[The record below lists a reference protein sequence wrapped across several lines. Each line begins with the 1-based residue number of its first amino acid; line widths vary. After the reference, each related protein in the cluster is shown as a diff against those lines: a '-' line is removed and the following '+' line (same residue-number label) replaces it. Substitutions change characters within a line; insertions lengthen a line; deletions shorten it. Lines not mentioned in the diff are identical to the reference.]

1 MRIFA
6 LVGIGLKNTM
16 NGHGRIIE
24 KDCQLIQSFKKTSV
38 IRQLCSFFS
47 EKSRNNMI

>member
-1 MRIFA
+1 MGIFA
-6 LVGIGLKNTM
+6 LVGIGLKDTM
-16 NGHGRIIE
+16 NSHGRITE

-38 IRQLCSFFS
+38 IRQLCSFFK